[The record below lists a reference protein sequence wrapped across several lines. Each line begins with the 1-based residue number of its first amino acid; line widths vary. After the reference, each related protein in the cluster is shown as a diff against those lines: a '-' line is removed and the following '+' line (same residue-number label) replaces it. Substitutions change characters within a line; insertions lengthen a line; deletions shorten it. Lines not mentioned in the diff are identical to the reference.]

1 MEAGVSQ
8 LCPHGFAPSECLICR
23 TLGTQ
28 PQVQVEAQRAP
39 APQGSGQTAGMPG
52 ARQDPAR
59 PDVVYSPDSQRGHSL
74 ASYALLGVL
83 AIVAVIV
90 AGWIVAGV
98 LIGLL
103 HALELLA
110 VAAAAGWVGY
120 RIGHYRG
127 RRAKS

>member
-1 MEAGVSQ
+1 
-8 LCPHGFAPSECLICR
+8 
-23 TLGTQ
+23 
-28 PQVQVEAQRAP
+28 
-39 APQGSGQTAGMPG
+39 MPG
-52 ARQDPAR
+52 GRQDAAR
-59 PDVVYSPDSQRGHSL
+59 PDVVYGPDTRRGHSL

-83 AIVAVIV
+83 AIVAVVV
-90 AGWIVAGV
+90 AAWIVAGV

-127 RRAKS
+127 RRARP

>member
-1 MEAGVSQ
+1 MRPSGGRPRRQEAARRQG
-8 LCPHGFAPSECLICR
+8 CPGGAR
-23 TLGTQ
+23 TRPGPTWC
-28 PQVQVEAQRAP
+28 
-39 APQGSGQTAGMPG
+39 TALTPG
-52 ARQDPAR
+52 A
-59 PDVVYSPDSQRGHSL
+59 GHSL

-83 AIVAVIV
+83 AIVAVVV
-90 AGWIVAGV
+90 AAWIVAGV

-127 RRAKS
+127 RRARP